1 MKRALGIAAVVLL
14 LALPAAA
21 QKVSIDYAH
30 DYDFNS
36 IKSFEY
42 VESDGDI
49 APNPLMHQRIVD
61 AITAKLK
68 AAGLTEDSE
77 NPDIY
82 VTYHMSSKD
91 STVYSTSGF
100 GYGGYGGYW
109 GGWGPYGG
117 GMTSTTTYASTYTE
131 GTLIFDAYDG
141 KEKKLVWRGAG
152 TVTVKDNPEKRGKQL
167 DNILDKLGKKWA
179 KIHAGQGK

>member
-1 MKRALGIAAVVLL
+1 MKRMLGIAVVTLL
-14 LALPAAA
+14 IALPAAA

-30 DYDFNS
+30 DFNFS
-36 IKSFEY
+36 TVKTFEY
-42 VESDGDI
+42 VDSDQDT
-49 APNPLMHQRIVD
+49 APNPLMHQRIAD
-61 AITAKLK
+61 AIRAKLK
-68 AAGLTEDSE
+68 AAGLQEASE

-82 VTYHMSSKD
+82 VTYHLSSQD
-91 STVYSTSGF
+91 STVYSTTGF
-100 GYGGYGGYW
+100 GYGGYW

-131 GTLIFDAYDG
+131 GTLIIDAYDA

-152 TVTVKDNPEKRGKQL
+152 TVTVKDNPEKRMQQV
-167 DNILDKLGKKWA
+167 DNILDKLGKKWT